1 MGKHY
6 DVLSRRP
13 SSLPLRLCAVFFA
26 QSRPSCSFL
35 EQSREVGVRS
45 KLIRPGL
52 TPEPTALEIGVQQT
66 KTASGKLTI
75 TNKGYSAAQNV
86 QVQLLT
92 REGGAPPAWVSL
104 ASSPSIGALDIG
116 QSTVIQVDARPG
128 TDVNDG
134 YYQLQLKISADN
146 DPGGTVPVT
155 IAVARDGQGGARFKL
170 VDIYTNTLD
179 AQGKPIEGLANARIT
194 LQNEALTAD
203 RRATSCRSRAIWA
216 RPTMAMTSS
225 VD

>member
-75 TNKGYSAAQNV
+75 TNKGYRAAQNV

-92 REGGAPPAWVSL
+92 REGGAYP
-104 ASSPSIGALDIG
+104 
-116 QSTVIQVDARPG
+116 RP
-128 TDVNDG
+128 N
-134 YYQLQLKISADN
+134 S
-146 DPGGTVPVT
+146 
-155 IAVARDGQGGARFKL
+155 
-170 VDIYTNTLD
+170 
-179 AQGKPIEGLANARIT
+179 
-194 LQNEALTAD
+194 
-203 RRATSCRSRAIWA
+203 
-216 RPTMAMTSS
+216 
-225 VD
+225 

>member
-75 TNKGYSAAQNV
+75 NSCSFN
-86 QVQLLT
+86 
-92 REGGAPPAWVSL
+92 
-104 ASSPSIGALDIG
+104 
-116 QSTVIQVDARPG
+116 
-128 TDVNDG
+128 
-134 YYQLQLKISADN
+134 
-146 DPGGTVPVT
+146 GTV
-155 IAVARDGQGGARFKL
+155 GQVSA
-170 VDIYTNTLD
+170 
-179 AQGKPIEGLANARIT
+179 
-194 LQNEALTAD
+194 
-203 RRATSCRSRAIWA
+203 
-216 RPTMAMTSS
+216 TMAITSPISMTVPYS
-225 VD
+225 VTYTYGN